1 METMVRNLKWLG
13 AAFEAL
19 LGIPVLGGLFIIS
32 MGYSPLGF
40 MLVFHIV
47 VLILSITRLN
57 KLSFGPI
64 VGITASV
71 LGFIPFVGMML
82 HWVAAIA
89 LAIDALT
96 TTRERTHVIK
106 EDDRF

>member
-1 METMVRNLKWLG
+1 MVRNLKWMG

-19 LGIPVLGGLFIIS
+19 LGIPALGGLFIIS
-32 MGYSPLGF
+32 MGYTPLGF

-47 VLILSITRLN
+47 VLVLSITRL
-57 KLSFGPI
+57 KRISVGPI

-71 LGFIPFVGMML
+71 LGFIPFLGMML
-82 HWVAAIA
+82 HWVAAIV
-89 LAIDALT
+89 LAIDALMT
-96 TTRERTHVIK
+96 PREQVHMTK